1 MSNHK
6 HKAAILAW
14 ANGSSLEY
22 KNSYGVWWNY
32 IPMDFDEVL
41 DIRIKPDED
50 NISEIHKVKLLKI
63 AELKNIINELE
74 RNL

>member
-1 MSNHK
+1 MTIHK
-6 HKAAILAW
+6 HKTAIIAW

-32 IPMDFDEVL
+32 IPSAFPEVL
-41 DIRIKPDED
+41 DIRIKPNED
-50 NISEIHKVKLLKI
+50 NISEIHKAKLLKI

>member
-1 MSNHK
+1 
-6 HKAAILAW
+6 
-14 ANGSSLEY
+14 
-22 KNSYGVWWNY
+22 
-32 IPMDFDEVL
+32 MDFDEVL

>member
-1 MSNHK
+1 MRNHK
-6 HKAAILAW
+6 HKTAIIAW
-14 ANGSSLEY
+14 ANGSKLEY
-22 KNSYGVWWNY
+22 MNSYGVWWDY

-50 NISEIHKVKLLKI
+50 NMSEIHKAKLLKI
-63 AELKNIINELE
+63 AELNSIINELE